1 MHDQAGTIALIAF
14 AGLLSLVL
22 TALALGAWRRTGNR
36 KLAFVAAAFG
46 VFVVKSALTA
56 YSLWTGL
63 IDHEDLELA
72 GAMLDVVVVV
82 LLIAPFLG
90 GVLRKPASD

>member
-1 MHDQAGTIALIAF
+1 MHDQATTIALIAL

-22 TALALGAWRRTGNR
+22 AILAVGAWRRTGNR
-36 KLAFVAAAFG
+36 RLGFVAAAFF
-46 VFVVKSALTA
+46 VFVVKSAVTA

-63 IDHEDLELA
+63 IGHEDLELA
-72 GAMLDVVVVV
+72 GALLDLVVVG

-90 GVLRKPASD
+90 GALRKPAST